1 MDGIRIRY
9 DSFQVVL
16 HKDRLRQMPR
26 TNFRKL
32 LKLAF
37 RDPRNQ
43 SALKEL
49 KTVLI
54 DDAAAADAAHK
65 QAKKEFTDGW
75 KLVRPRSR
83 SKAAVST
90 RQENNRLHNAVK
102 RTKAEL
108 SSAEALLKIYNEMEI
123 IYYGSNYSE

>member
-9 DSFQVVL
+9 GSFQVVL
-16 HKDRLRQMPR
+16 RREGLGQMPR
-26 TNFRKL
+26 ANYRKL

-37 RDPRNQ
+37 RDPRNRE
-43 SALKEL
+43 SLKEL

-54 DDAAAADAAHK
+54 DDVTAADAAHK
-65 QAKKEFTDGW
+65 QAKKEFADGW
-75 KLVRPRSR
+75 KLVNPRSR

-102 RTKAEL
+102 RTKVEL
-108 SSAEALLKIYNEMEI
+108 NSAEALLKIYKEMEEAEN
-123 IYYGSNYSE
+123 G

>member
-9 DSFQVVL
+9 GSYQVVL
-16 HKDRLRQMPR
+16 KKDHLGQMPR

-37 RDPRNQ
+37 RDLRNQ
-43 SALKEL
+43 YALKEL
-49 KTVLI
+49 KTALADNV
-54 DDAAAADAAHK
+54 AGADAAHK
-65 QAKKEFTDGW
+65 QAAKEFADGW
-75 KLVRPRSR
+75 KLVHPRSR
-83 SKAAVST
+83 TKAAVAI

-108 SSAEALLKIYNEMEI
+108 NSAETLLKIYNEMEEAEN
-123 IYYGSNYSE
+123 G